1 MSLLFEPGHIGKMT
15 VKNRFVRTA
24 HGDGWPTLKGECTD
38 EAVNFYSQLAE
49 GGTGLLT
56 TGATDI
62 LEKYKVG
69 RFIGMYSDELIDGYK
84 RLTRAVHDYDAKIVC
99 QLNVPGRANF
109 GDEFGPS
116 PVPVDPAGGG
126 ASVRELVE
134 EEIQEFI
141 IAFGQAARRCK
152 EAGFD
157 GIQFHAAHGYLMHSF
172 LSPYTNR
179 RKDKWGGS
187 FENNMRFLL
196 ECYEQSRKAVGDD
209 YPIMIK
215 VSVQEYIKGGITLDL
230 GLRYAEKISK
240 VGFNAIETSA
250 GVNTDR
256 PYFYMAKGDLPANAC
271 ILGKS
276 KEQTREIFRD
286 VQGFEDDIKFE
297 EAYFRPFAKEV
308 KKVVNIPVVLPGG
321 NRTVSN
327 MEDIL
332 KSGDADFI
340 GLCRPLIRE
349 PDFPNK
355 VKKWGVEKAECLNC
369 NRCLS
374 TGPGPFGPTPCYQK
388 MFRPARMHL

>member
-1 MSLLFEPGHIGKMT
+1 MSLLFESGRIANMT

-24 HGDGWPTLKGECTD
+24 QGDGWPTLKGECTD
-38 EAVNFYSQLAE
+38 ETVNFYSQLAD

-56 TGATDI
+56 TGASDI

-69 RFIGMYSDELIDGYK
+69 RFVGMYSDELIDGYK
-84 RLTRAVHDYDAKIVC
+84 KLTRAVHDYDAKIVC
-99 QLNVPGRANF
+99 QLHINGRANF
-109 GDEFGPS
+109 GDAFGPS

-126 ASVRELVE
+126 SPVR
-134 EEIQEFI
+134 I
-141 IAFGQAARRCK
+141 
-152 EAGFD
+152 
-157 GIQFHAAHGYLMHSF
+157 HSF
-172 LSPYTNR
+172 LSPHDNL

-187 FENNMRFLL
+187 FDNNMRFLL

-215 VSVQEYIKGGITLDL
+215 VSVQDYIEGGITLDL
-230 GLRYAEKISK
+230 GLRYAEKISE

-271 ILGKS
+271 IFGKS
-276 KEQTREIFRD
+276 KEQTREAFKN
-286 VQGFEDDIKFE
+286 VKGFEDDIKFE

-308 KKVVNIPVVLPGG
+308 KKVVKIPVVLPGG

-355 VKKWGVEKAECLNC
+355 VKKWGQKKAECLNC
-369 NRCLS
+369 NRCLT